1 MRGYATYFGLVFH
14 EVTHYVALPRDG
26 LYQSVFDRNALAV
39 ILPDRIRVLLR
50 RRPVWL
56 AGCTLLVAAL
66 LILYVISRRDW
77 QQRTAELQRENM
89 ALQLRQLASGI
100 TQEYGALAADA
111 RELAESD
118 ATIEFVQEGAGPAA
132 PHFDAGAV
140 DQLDGSSLLVVTTG
154 QVLIFSGAA
163 VNHRLVERP
172 PDVAVLQ
179 YLDSI
184 IAARASLS
192 PAAANEPAVGFAN
205 DQFTVVQPIVPKSS
219 SMPLGWLVATRS
231 ISQAMLAR
239 LQGSFSGPLAGYP
252 VRQLDPDAMPRDI
265 RTWVASRTGHA
276 LGVATRVSGSQLGYA
291 VLRDESGRAVWVFRL
306 ARGPAGAPTAAG
318 AGAADLEPQDAGL
331 TVGLAAFVALLVA
344 AVAAIVIIALKRYF
358 GHRRSVD
365 SRYKAIIDQ
374 TNDGIVI
381 VDSGSLQIQYCN
393 PAFLARIGYTNA
405 EAEML
410 TLTDI
415 FADADASPESVLAR
429 LKNADSQLALNMQ
442 LRCKN
447 ETYVDIE
454 VRCNQLDVD
463 GRDGLAY
470 VTHDVSVRRKAE
482 QQLIDNQQRLDKM
495 AHHDQ
500 LTSLPNRHYLAGFL
514 PEAIAEAQ
522 AAGSMLGVVF
532 LDLDRFKHI
541 NDTRGHETG
550 DKLLQEV
557 ARRLR
562 ACVRDSDVVIRMG
575 GDEFVVVFRNVK
587 SYDEVTLG
595 ANRIIET
602 LDKPIIID
610 QHPLQTTGSVGV
622 SLFPRDGNSM
632 GELLKHSDT
641 AMYQAKDRG
650 RNNVQMFSQI
660 MNRKLKHRVSM
671 EASLREAL
679 RLKQLDV
686 HYQPFVNLL
695 TRKVVGLEALMR
707 WRHPVHGM
715 IPADQFIP
723 VAEETGLIVPMGN
736 FVLHRTLQTLSAWQK
751 TGMTLVPISLNVAP
765 AQLQRGELQSTI
777 STLLKTHG
785 LRPEI
790 LQLEMTERA
799 VFDSNQAKSGE
810 NRQDTIARLR
820 DLGIKIAIDDFGTG
834 YSSLSYL
841 KNWRVDALKIDRSF
855 VRDLVTDSSDL
866 AIVSAIIAIAR
877 HLHIQVIAEGIEGYQ
892 QAEIL
897 RKLGCTIGQ
906 GYLFARPMPAD
917 QCFAMLRSEA
927 QGAAEEEDMLAVFAS
942 GRA

>member
-1 MRGYATYFGLVFH
+1 MTLRGPIGRLF
-14 EVTHYVALPRDG
+14 E
-26 LYQSVFDRNALAV
+26 
-39 ILPDRIRVLLR
+39 
-50 RRPVWL
+50 RRPVL
-56 AGCTLLVAAL
+56 AASCALPFAAL
-66 LILYVISRRDW
+66 LILYIESHRSW
-77 QQRTAELQRENM
+77 QSETESLERENLS
-89 ALQLRQLASGI
+89 LQLRQLAANVRRESDDLRAAAR
-100 TQEYGALAADA
+100 TLAQAEGAKDLVEDGAGAGGARFDA
-111 RELAESD
+111 RA
-118 ATIEFVQEGAGPAA
+118 AA
-132 PHFDAGAV
+132 PLGISTLFVATAAQSIRLSGAV
-140 DQLDGSSLLVVTTG
+140 ADG
-154 QVLIFSGAA
+154 QFAD
-163 VNHRLVERP
+163 RP
-172 PDVAVLQ
+172 PDPAAVK
-179 YLDSI
+179 YLAAA
-184 IAARASLS
+184 IAARSAAGAGSVEREAA
-192 PAAANEPAVGFAN
+192 PAFVNG
-205 DQFTVVQPIVPKSS
+205 QFIVAQPIAARGSS
-219 SMPLGWLVATRS
+219 AVQGWLVATRILS
-231 ISQAMLAR
+231 SAVLAR
-239 LQGSFSGPLAGYP
+239 IQDSVGGAVTARPIQQFH
-252 VRQLDPDAMPRDI
+252 LDRAPADL
-265 RTWVASRTGHA
+265 RTWLRASA
-276 LGVATRVSGSQLGYA
+276 SEPSGVGIRLSGEGAGYA
-291 VLRDESGRAVWVFRL
+291 VLRDESGSAAWVFSVARTPL
-306 ARGPAGAPTAAG
+306 AAAAPQAAKS
-318 AGAADLEPQDAGL
+318 ASMSDGL
-331 TVGLAAFVALLVA
+331 TLSLAGFLALLAAVVTACA
-344 AVAAIVIIALKRYF
+344 MIALKRYF
-358 GHRRSVD
+358 RHRLAVD

-381 VDSGSLQIQYCN
+381 VDSARLRVQYCN

-405 EAEML
+405 EAGAL
-410 TLTDI
+410 SLADI
-415 FADADASPESVLAR
+415 FADAESPPESVLGR
-429 LKNADSQLALNMQ
+429 LESADSQMALNLQ
-442 LRCKN
+442 LRAKN
-447 ETYVDIE
+447 GALIDVE
-454 VRCNQLDVD
+454 VRCNRLDSD

-482 QQLIDNQQRLDKM
+482 QQLIDNQQRLDRM

-500 LTSLPNRHYLAGFL
+500 LTGLPNRHYLSTFL
-514 PEAIAEAQ
+514 PEAIAEAK
-522 AAGSMLGVVF
+522 AANAMLGVVF

-557 ARRLR
+557 AHRLR

-595 ANRIIET
+595 ANRVIES
-602 LDKPIIID
+602 LNRPIVID
-610 QHPLQTTGSVGV
+610 QHPLQTTGSIGV
-622 SLFPRDGNSM
+622 SLFPRDGADM

-660 MNRKLKHRVSM
+660 MNRKLKHRVAV
-671 EASLREAL
+671 EASLRDAL

-686 HYQPFVNLL
+686 HYQPFVNLE
-695 TRKVVGLEALMR
+695 TRKVVGLEALIR

-715 IPADQFIP
+715 VPADQFIP

-751 TGMTLVPISLNVAP
+751 TGVTLVPVSLNVAP
-765 AQLQRGELQSTI
+765 AQLQRGELHATI

-785 LRPEI
+785 LKPEL

-799 VFDSNQAKSGE
+799 VFDASHAKAGE
-810 NRQDTIARLR
+810 NRQDTMVRLR

-855 VRDLVTDSSDL
+855 VRDLVTDTSDL

-897 RKLGCTIGQ
+897 RKLGCTVGQ
-906 GYLFARPMPAD
+906 GFLFARPMPAE
-917 QCFAMLRSEA
+917 QCLAMLGNNAS
-927 QGAAEEEDMLAVFAS
+927 GVVEEEDMLAVFAS